1 MGLNITHTMN
11 NMNFENRESL
21 RNTAREILGKQGA
34 SAETTNNILEKTIFN
49 TPNKGGDLYI
59 NPQLAILKASS
70 QISMN
75 KELKETLKY
84 IKSQTNKKQTKTP
97 TFGELWNIISSDD
110 EKYEGELLD
119 FVIDVNAKNIFIAA

>member
-21 RNTAREILGKQGA
+21 RNAAKDILKRQGA
-34 SAETTNNILEKTIFN
+34 SAETTRSILENTIFN
-49 TPNKGGDLYI
+49 TSNRGGDFYV

-75 KELKETLKY
+75 NNLKETLKY
-84 IKSQTNKKQTKTP
+84 IKSQAHKKQAKQP
-97 TFGELWNIISSDD
+97 VFGELWNSLI
-110 EKYEGELLD
+110 ETELYNENELLE
-119 FVIDVNAKNIFIAA
+119 FEIDNNAKNIFIAA

>member
-84 IKSQTNKKQTKTP
+84 IKSQANKKQTKTP